1 MHFYKQLFYFFYG
14 FGKNYKQASHDPCD
28 LFFKTRVELIKQV
41 FINKGVSLHH
51 KDPKTD
57 SQHVQFKSITLVG
70 INAKCKLQILGM
82 DRWYFKVIEKTEL
95 PF

>member
-51 KDPKTD
+51 KDP
-57 SQHVQFKSITLVG
+57 
-70 INAKCKLQILGM
+70 
-82 DRWYFKVIEKTEL
+82 
-95 PF
+95 